1 MRATW
6 WPSSFRSVFTFGW
19 MRVCVCVCV
28 RAVAEKV
35 VGNTYE
41 SIDSFFFSF
50 SVVVALKTK
59 VVAEYATERV

>member
-1 MRATW
+1 
-6 WPSSFRSVFTFGW
+6 
-19 MRVCVCVCV
+19 MRVCVCLCVCS
-28 RAVAEKV
+28 RCRGKSCREYA
-35 VGNTYE
+35 E